1 MSLENLGIF
10 IDGQVMADASLAT
23 IDVINPATARPIK
36 RLIRGQAAEVDAAV
50 QSARKTFETKAWRR
64 MPTAQ
69 RGQILLKISEA
80 IRANE
85 EHLATLE
92 STDVGKPI
100 AQARNDVRT
109 TARYFEYYG
118 GMVDKVLGTTIP
130 VRWGALDMTLR
141 EPYGVSAQI
150 IPWNYPLSMASRG
163 IAPALAAGNC
173 VVAKPAEDA
182 SLSLVELAR
191 IAHAAGLPAGAFN
204 VVTGYGQEAGAA
216 LVRHPLVSHVTF
228 TGSVATGS
236 AIMKM
241 AAETIKPV
249 SLELGG
255 KSPNIVFADADLAA
269 AAAQIA
275 RVIVLNSGQTC
286 NTCSRLLV
294 DKSIHEILLEQVL
307 AKFDQVRM
315 GDPLGGADMGP
326 VISAKQKK
334 AIEGF
339 LATAE
344 QDGATMTRHGHP
356 PEDSNLSDGFFVR
369 PTVLNNVRPQH
380 RVFREEIF
388 GPVLSVSSFSDEAEA
403 VTLANDSDYG
413 LNAGIF
419 TKDVERAIRLAHE
432 IQAGQIYVNGFGT
445 GGSVEVPFGGMKKS
459 GFNREK
465 GIEGFL
471 NYTQTKSVTF
481 HFKTE

>member
-10 IDGQVMADASLAT
+10 VDGQNQGDQSAPT
-23 IDVINPATARPIK
+23 IDVINPSTAKTIK
-36 RLIRGQAAEVDAAV
+36 RITRGSEAEVDFAV
-50 QSARKTFETKAWRR
+50 RSARKTFEDKAWRR
-64 MPTAQ
+64 MPSAQ
-69 RGQILLKISEA
+69 RGQILVKIAEA
-80 IRANE
+80 IRKNE
-85 EHLATLE
+85 DLLATLE

-118 GMVDKVLGTTIP
+118 GMVDKVLGSTIP

-150 IPWNYPLSMASRG
+150 VPWNYPLGMASRG

-182 SLSLVELAR
+182 SMSLLALAR
-191 IAHAAGLPAGAFN
+191 LAFEAGLPAGCFN

-216 LVRHPLVSHVTF
+216 LVRHSMVSHVTF

-241 AAETIKPV
+241 AAEQIKPV

-255 KSPNIVFADADLAA
+255 KSPNIVFADADLDAA
-269 AAAQIA
+269 AAHIA

-294 DKSIHEILLEQVL
+294 DAGIQSTLLAKVTE
-307 AKFDQVRM
+307 KFDQVRM
-315 GDPLGGADMGP
+315 GDPLAGADMGP

-339 LATAE
+339 LESAQQE
-344 QDGATMTRHGHP
+344 GAQMTRHGRS
-356 PEDSNLSDGFFVR
+356 PEDAALAEGFFVR
-369 PTVLNNVRPQH
+369 PTVVNNVKPQH

-388 GPVLSVSSFSDEAEA
+388 GPVLAVSGFKSEAEA
-403 VTLANDSDYG
+403 IELANDSDYG

-419 TKDVERAIRLAHE
+419 TKDIERAVRLAHE
-432 IQAGQIYVNGFGT
+432 VQAGQIYVNGFGT

-465 GIEGFL
+465 GVEGFL
-471 NYTQTKSVTF
+471 NYTQTKSVTI

>member
-10 IDGQVMADASLAT
+10 VDGQVMSDSSVAT
-23 IDVINPATARPIK
+23 IAVINPATARPIK
-36 RLIRGQAAEVDAAV
+36 QLMRGQAAEVDAAV

-69 RGQILLKISEA
+69 RGQILLKIAEA

-92 STDVGKPI
+92 SIDVGKPI

-150 IPWNYPLSMASRG
+150 VPWNYPLSMASRG

-182 SLSLVELAR
+182 SMSLLELAR

-216 LVRHPLVSHVTF
+216 LVRHPLVAHVTF

-236 AIMKM
+236 TIMKM

-294 DKSIHEILLEQVL
+294 DKSVHEALLKQVQ
-307 AKFDQVRM
+307 AKFDAVRM

-326 VISAKQKK
+326 VISAKQQK
-334 AIEGF
+334 AIEHF
-339 LATAE
+339 IATAE
-344 QDGATMTRHGHP
+344 QEGADMSRHGQAP
-356 PEDSNLSDGFFVR
+356 TDSTLTDGFFVR
-369 PTVLNNVRPQH
+369 PTVVNNVRPQH

-388 GPVLSVSSFSDEAEA
+388 GPVLAVSSFGDEMEA

-419 TKDVERAIRLAHE
+419 TKDVERVMRLVHE
-432 IQAGQIYVNGFGT
+432 VEAGQIYVNGFGT

-459 GFNREK
+459 GINREK
-465 GIEGFL
+465 GVEGFM